1 MLKQENVLEAW
12 NPLSLIRLYINMF
25 YCLTSQPNFS
35 PRISRISHQDYVPS
49 STFIQK
55 FWIKTQLVLWALN
68 WVHDKTNNFF
78 HYLSCVLDFS
88 VYQMYRQSLKNLVS
102 LAFAKLISQS
112 QFLSAVRL
120 LHRYSVPPNYPKQ
133 VYVWEQNQ
141 SGIHVFTILYIYF
154 LFLQNYRFC
163 IQPCDRKTEFLLSAL
178 SSFVIAY

>member
-12 NPLSLIRLYINMF
+12 NPLSLIRLCINMF

-55 FWIKTQLVLWALN
+55 FWIKTPLVVWALN

-141 SGIHVFTILYIYF
+141 AEFTFSRSYIFIFSFYRIIDF
-154 LFLQNYRFC
+154 AYNPVIGKQNFC
-163 IQPCDRKTEFLLSAL
+163 
-178 SSFVIAY
+178 